1 MRRIVLLDSLTRAI
15 VPPVLTLSRVVP
27 TPKLLIMQHAEHFSF
42 RLAVTVA
49 LHADKFYAALIDVI
63 FEVIPLGLIHNQY
76 DSVVH
81 CRELLLV

>member
-1 MRRIVLLDSLTRAI
+1 MRRIVLLVLTRAI

-27 TPKLLIMQHAEHFSF
+27 TPELLIMQHAEYFSF

-49 LHADKFYAALIDVI
+49 LHADKFDAALIDVI